1 MKVLRTPTECFEGLP
16 DYDFAEHFTMVDD
29 HEGSQL
35 RVHYVDE
42 GPRDADPIILM
53 HGEPTWSFLYR
64 HMIARLVADG
74 HRVIAPDLVG
84 FGKSD
89 KPTEQ
94 HDFTYARHVSWMAQ
108 TLFDHLSIRRATM
121 FGQDWGGLIGLRLVA
136 AEPERFSRVVMS
148 NTGLPTGDRPLSE
161 AFMAWQKYSQSTPTF
176 EVGKIVRGGCAVRP
190 SKEVV
195 AAYDAPFPDDSFK
208 AGARI
213 LPSLVPTSVDD
224 PSHRDNVIAWG
235 VLEGFERP
243 FLCCFGDSDPVT
255 KGGDAVFLRRIPGTR
270 GQPHVTISGGGHF
283 IQEDRGEELSRLINE
298 FVLATR

>member
-1 MKVLRTPTECFEGLP
+1 
-16 DYDFAEHFTMVDD
+16 
-29 HEGSQL
+29 
-35 RVHYVDE
+35 
-42 GPRDADPIILM
+42 
-53 HGEPTWSFLYR
+53 
-64 HMIARLVADG
+64 
-74 HRVIAPDLVG
+74 
-84 FGKSD
+84 
-89 KPTEQ
+89 
-94 HDFTYARHVSWMAQ
+94 
-108 TLFDHLSIRRATM
+108 
-121 FGQDWGGLIGLRLVA
+121 
-136 AEPERFSRVVMS
+136 
-148 NTGLPTGDRPLSE
+148 
-161 AFMAWQKYSQSTPTF
+161 MAWQKYSQSTPTF

-270 GQPHVTISGGGHF
+270 GQPHVTIAGGGHF

-298 FVLATR
+298 FILATR